1 MGRAPT
7 QEAGPSLGEMSEELQ
22 GELAEII
29 SNSKLSELYLSL
41 ARDLDVMEAK
51 LPEEVRV
58 RGPRLFRLCISPG
71 RGSCDAAVL
80 MRRTAQFA
88 AARCCGC
95 KELYIRQKFSPTR
108 LGGTWLSVPS
118 AYTDY

>member
-1 MGRAPT
+1 
-7 QEAGPSLGEMSEELQ
+7 MSEELQ

-58 RGPRLFRLCISPG
+58 RGPRLFRLCMPRPWIM
-71 RGSCDAAVL
+71 RCSCFDA
-80 MRRTAQFA
+80 RTAQFA

-95 KELYIRQKFSPTR
+95 MYIGDR

-118 AYTDY
+118 AFTHHPSYTDGRLI